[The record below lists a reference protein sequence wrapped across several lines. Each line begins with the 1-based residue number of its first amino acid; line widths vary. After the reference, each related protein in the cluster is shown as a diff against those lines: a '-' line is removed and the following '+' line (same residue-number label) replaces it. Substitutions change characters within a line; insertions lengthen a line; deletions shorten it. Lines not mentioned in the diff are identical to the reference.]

1 MQSIRADAF
10 TFYSLTT
17 SSFLTSAVDE
27 YGINLALL
35 FHGDAA
41 TTHWLAGV
49 WAPDEARHGRWLRA
63 YVEDLWPDFDWD
75 AAQRDY
81 LGRIPRRSTD
91 HLQPSR
97 ALEALARCVT
107 EAQATMMYRCL
118 ADYTSDPQ
126 LAEMLRAIGQD
137 DIRHYREFQRILERY
152 EALERPSLYRKGRT
166 IVERSALVRTRD
178 LALAFRSIPAG
189 WRSAPPFE
197 AQSYARFM
205 ARARPVLE
213 RHFAFDA
220 ALRMMLRPLEP
231 AQGTLLHRYLAS
243 AVSRSLLSGYKKGD
257 EAGDAVFDTG
267 PLA

>member
-1 MQSIRADAF
+1 MHSVATDAF

-35 FHGDAA
+35 FHGDPA

-63 YVEDLWPDFDWD
+63 CVEELWPAFDW
-75 AAQRDY
+75 ATAQRDY
-81 LGRIPRRSTD
+81 LARIPRRSTD

-107 EAQATMMYRCL
+107 EAQAAMMYRCL

-126 LAEMLRAIGQD
+126 LCEMLRAIGQD
-137 DIRHYREFQRILERY
+137 DIRHYQEFQRILERC

-197 AQSYARFM
+197 PQSYARFM

-213 RHFAFDA
+213 QHFGFDA
-220 ALRMMLRPLEP
+220 ALRLMLRPLEP
-231 AQGTLLHRYLAS
+231 AQGTLLHRYLAT
-243 AVSRSLLSGYKKGD
+243 AVSRSLVSAYA
-257 EAGDAVFDTG
+257 AGDVAQLPVFDSE